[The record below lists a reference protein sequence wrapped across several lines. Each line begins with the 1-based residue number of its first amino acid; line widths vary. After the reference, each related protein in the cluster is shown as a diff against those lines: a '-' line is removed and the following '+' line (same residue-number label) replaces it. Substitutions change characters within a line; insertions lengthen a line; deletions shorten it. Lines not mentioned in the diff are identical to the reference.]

1 VTDSIRLFDGLF
13 PSIHHAAEIAR
24 VLKILLFP
32 LRLLGGFLKAVGVLY
47 LHIIVWFLILLALAE
62 VLVPF
67 GALGVGIGAMVIV
80 CAPYALDWLR
90 PQASSPAHEADFAPV
105 DLAPYPPASQAHA
118 HANARS
124 EVYRG
129 YLKAQSPE

>member
-1 VTDSIRLFDGLF
+1 
-13 PSIHHAAEIAR
+13 
-24 VLKILLFP
+24 VLKTLLFP
-32 LRLLGGFLKAVGVLY
+32 LRLIGGFLMAVGVFY
-47 LHIIVWFLILLALAE
+47 LHIVVWFLILLALAE
-62 VLVPF
+62 VLAPL

-90 PQASSPAHEADFAPV
+90 PQASSSAHEADFAPA
-105 DLAPYPPASQAHA
+105 DPAPSPPVSQAPA
-118 HANARS
+118 HVNARS